1 MRIKE
6 TIIDFLN
13 EFRRRR
19 IGLLGVL
26 LLVLTILVAVL
37 APIIAPL
44 DLKRWKDPTY
54 WENNPKSVPP
64 VWVPYLLGKKPVP
77 QIYIT
82 DFKVQ
87 SRKLGGF
94 PLIIAT
100 KEFNYTYDDFPN
112 QVRVYFNLS
121 HGGAGAFLQVTLYRP
136 DGQSVT
142 FYTDTIYPT
151 TGNVTYNWYEKNVD
165 ANREKKVRVAV
176 ATWLQKNG
184 MNVTADTVIVPVALF
199 SDIKSLKEG
208 SPKPLKGVYKVE
220 LKSATQGKELT
231 LNKLELLLGATAYG
245 LLGTDDVGRDLFKG
259 LVWGT
264 PIALMIGVLTS
275 LISVLVG
282 LFYGVASGYIGGFTD
297 EVMMRIVDIL
307 MAMPKLPI
315 LLMLAIVYKPTVF
328 TIIFLLAIFGWMGIS
343 RVSRSI
349 ALQLRELA
357 FVEAARAIGASR
369 WRIIGIHI
377 VPNIVPYTVAAL
389 ALGIPDAILTE
400 ASLSFLG
407 LGDPSLP
414 TWGSILHDAEQG
426 GALGSGMWWWF
437 IPPGLAI
444 AIVSMAFVFIGY
456 AIDEIVNPRL
466 RRR

>member
-1 MRIKE
+1 MRE
-6 TIIDFLN
+6 TLSDFWN
-13 EFRRRR
+13 EFKTKR
-19 IGLLGVL
+19 IGLIGVL
-26 LLVLTILVAVL
+26 LLVLTVVVAVM
-37 APIIAPL
+37 APVIAPM

-64 VWVPYLLGKKPVP
+64 VWVPYLLGKTPVP
-77 QIYIT
+77 QTIIT
-82 DFKVQ
+82 DFDVKA
-87 SRKLGGF
+87 RKLGGF
-94 PLIIAT
+94 PLIVAT
-100 KEFNYTYDDFPN
+100 REFNYTYDDFPN
-112 QVRVYFNLS
+112 QVRIYFNLS

-142 FYTDTIYPT
+142 IFTDTIYPS
-151 TGNVTYNWYEKNVD
+151 TGNETYAGWFEKNVD
-165 ANREKKVRVAV
+165 CNRERKVRIAV

-184 MNVTADTVIVPVALF
+184 INATADDVIVPVALF
-199 SDIKSLKEG
+199 SDLKSLKEG
-208 SPKPLKGVYKVE
+208 NPKTLKGTYKIE
-220 LKSATQGKELT
+220 FKSATQGK
-231 LNKLELLLGATAYG
+231 KLELEKLEFLMSATAYG

-275 LISVLVG
+275 VISVVVG
-282 LFYGVASGYIGGFTD
+282 LFYGVTSGYIGGFTD
-297 EVMMRIVDIL
+297 EIMMRIVDIL

-328 TIIFLLAIFGWMGIS
+328 TIVFLLAIFGWMGIS
-343 RVSRSI
+343 RVSRSM

-357 FVEAARAIGASR
+357 FVEAARSIGASR
-369 WRIIGIHI
+369 WRIIGVHI

-444 AIVSMAFVFIGY
+444 AVVSMAFVFIGY